1 MKYKKYPSYKDSG
14 VEWLGEI
21 PSDWNESRLKFIG
34 YTYGGLSGKA
44 GKDFGD
50 EENLKSKRFIPFTNI
65 ANNTFIKSDNL
76 GYVIVDEKEEQNR
89 VKANDLF
96 FLMSSEN
103 YDDLGKASLLE
114 EDLKDTYLN
123 SFCKGFRLT
132 NKLINPKFLNYLL
145 SGNIYRK
152 LLSIQGNG
160 FTRINLRL
168 EKLNELKLLLPNLRE
183 QQQIANFLDKATAK
197 IDTLIEKQTKQIELL
212 KEKRQAVISQA
223 VTKGINPNV
232 PMKDSGVEWLGEI
245 PEHWEVSKLR
255 FLFSFS
261 TGLNITKANLIDED
275 GIPCVNYGEIHSKYG
290 FQVNANKDS
299 LKYVDKEYLITSK
312 TSLLSEGDFVFA
324 DTSEDVKG
332 SGNFTHVVGDSKI
345 FAGYHTVIARLINN
359 YNSRYFTYIFDS
371 NIFRTQIQ
379 LSIKGVKVFSITQAI
394 LKNCLIWFPVIEEQ
408 QQIVNY
414 LDEKTSKIDTLI
426 EKSNKSIELLKEK
439 RTALISACVTG
450 KIDVRNL

>member
-21 PSDWNESRLKFIG
+21 PSEWNESRLKFIG

-50 EENLKSKRFIPFTNI
+50 EENLESKRFIPFTNI
-65 ANNTFIKSDNL
+65 ANNAFIKSDNL
-76 GYVIVDEKEEQNR
+76 GYVIINEKEEQNK
-89 VKANDLF
+89 VKINDLF

-114 EDLKDTYLN
+114 ENLKDTYLN

-132 NKLINPKFLNYLL
+132 DKLINPRFLNYLL

-168 EKLNELKLLLPNLRE
+168 EKLNELRLLLPSLQE

-197 IDTLIEKQTKQIELL
+197 IDTLIEKQTKLIELL
-212 KEKRQAVISQA
+212 KEKRQAVISHA

-245 PEHWEVSKLR
+245 PEHWEAKKLKFVLKLLNKKEKISNQIIIALENIESWSGKYIESESNYQGDDVAFCVGDILFGKLR
-255 FLFSFS
+255 PYLAKVFLCSF
-261 TGLNITKANLIDED
+261 D
-275 GIPCVNYGEIHSKYG
+275 GIAFGDLLAYRPTKDYASKYG
-290 FQVNANKDS
+290 FYSLISEDFIKIVDS
-299 LKYVDKEYLITSK
+299 STYGTKMPRASSEF
-312 TSLLSEGDFVFA
+312 LSEMRL
-324 DTSEDVKG
+324 
-332 SGNFTHVVGDSKI
+332 
-345 FAGYHTVIARLINN
+345 TVPP
-359 YNSRYFTYIFDS
+359 
-371 NIFRTQIQ
+371 
-379 LSIKGVKVFSITQAI
+379 
-394 LKNCLIWFPVIEEQ
+394 LKEQ

-414 LDEKTSKIDTLI
+414 LDEKTLKIDTLI
-426 EKSNKSIELLKEK
+426 EKSKKSIELLKEK
-439 RTALISACVTG
+439 RTALISAAVTG
-450 KIDVRNL
+450 KIDVRELV

>member
-103 YDDLGKASLLE
+103 YDDLGKASLLK

-183 QQQIANFLDKATAK
+183 QQQI
-197 IDTLIEKQTKQIELL
+197 
-212 KEKRQAVISQA
+212 
-223 VTKGINPNV
+223 
-232 PMKDSGVEWLGEI
+232 
-245 PEHWEVSKLR
+245 
-255 FLFSFS
+255 
-261 TGLNITKANLIDED
+261 
-275 GIPCVNYGEIHSKYG
+275 
-290 FQVNANKDS
+290 
-299 LKYVDKEYLITSK
+299 
-312 TSLLSEGDFVFA
+312 
-324 DTSEDVKG
+324 
-332 SGNFTHVVGDSKI
+332 
-345 FAGYHTVIARLINN
+345 
-359 YNSRYFTYIFDS
+359 
-371 NIFRTQIQ
+371 
-379 LSIKGVKVFSITQAI
+379 
-394 LKNCLIWFPVIEEQ
+394 
-408 QQIVNY
+408 VNY
-414 LDEKTSKIDTLI
+414 LDEKTSKIDILI
-426 EKSNKSIELLKEK
+426 EKSKKSIELLKEK
-439 RTALISACVTG
+439 RTALISAAVTG
-450 KIDVRNL
+450 KIDVREFE